1 MKDQVTVLMEA
12 LRLAQVEIEKLRR
25 RRQGVETTV
34 DNVET
39 ILREP
44 RVARAI
50 EGLEPFVESPGI
62 AAGHPA
68 EEKV

>member
-12 LRLAQVEIEKLRR
+12 LRLAQVEIDKLRR
-25 RRQGVETTV
+25 RRQGVERTV

-44 RVARAI
+44 HVARAV
-50 EGLEPFVESPGI
+50 EGLQPFVVSPSTVPRQTED
-62 AAGHPA
+62 A
-68 EEKV
+68 

>member
-12 LRLAQVEIEKLRR
+12 LRLAQFEIEKLRR

-44 RVARAI
+44 HVARAI

-62 AAGHPA
+62 AAAHPA

>member
-62 AAGHPA
+62 AAVHPG

>member
-1 MKDQVTVLMEA
+1 MKDQVTVLMDA

-34 DNVET
+34 DNVES

-50 EGLEPFVESPGI
+50 EGLEPFVESPSI
-62 AAGHPA
+62 AAAHPA

>member
-62 AAGHPA
+62 AAAYPA